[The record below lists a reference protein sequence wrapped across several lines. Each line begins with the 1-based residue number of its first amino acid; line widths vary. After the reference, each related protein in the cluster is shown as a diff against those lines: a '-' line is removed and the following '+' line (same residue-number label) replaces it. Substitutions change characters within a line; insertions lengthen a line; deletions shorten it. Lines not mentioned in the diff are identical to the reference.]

1 MFRQPLGGES
11 SARRTTRF
19 SAGTAKVLPGIS
31 VEVVQSRGATGSA
44 TVVRLTERPEM
55 LLAAKRI
62 ARRLGLSGFFGLDFM
77 LRPARRWLSK

>member
-1 MFRQPLGGES
+1 MNRAPGELRGFLLERQKYCRAFLWKWS
-11 SARRTTRF
+11 N
-19 SAGTAKVLPGIS
+19 
-31 VEVVQSRGATGSA
+31 RGAPTGSA

-77 LRPARRWLSK
+77 LRPARRFLSK